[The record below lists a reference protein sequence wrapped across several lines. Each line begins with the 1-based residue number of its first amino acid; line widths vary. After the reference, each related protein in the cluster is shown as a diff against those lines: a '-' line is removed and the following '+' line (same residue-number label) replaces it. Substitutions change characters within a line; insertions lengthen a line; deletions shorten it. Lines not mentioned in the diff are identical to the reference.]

1 MGATAAPSK
10 TTAVIGAGP
19 YGLSV
24 AAHLLHANVSTR
36 VFGMPM
42 EFWRNMP
49 AEMHLKSVWSASSLA
64 DPTGDYS
71 LDRYCE
77 AEHLA
82 PAEPIPLSF
91 FIDYAQWF
99 QRHAVNE
106 VEQAYVRRL
115 SRRGQEFDLELSD
128 GSHVRARRV
137 VVAIG
142 ISRFA
147 HVPAFARGL
156 PPHLASHTGAHTD
169 FASFRGSR
177 VMVVGGG
184 QSGLETAAFLL
195 ETGAQVE
202 LVTRRPVRWISRRLY
217 ARGGL
222 ARHLLYPPTDVGPP
236 GLNWL
241 CGSPRL
247 MSRLP
252 VGLRRRIE
260 ARAVRP
266 AGAQWLRSRVEGKVP
281 TRPET
286 QIVEAWPCKSGLRL
300 RLSDGSL
307 RDVDHLFLGTGYHPD
322 VGEIPFLDPALRDQ
336 VRQRAGLPV
345 LDDGFESSVPG
356 LHFVG
361 GLAGWTFGPICRFVA
376 GARAAARQ
384 VTRRAA

>member
-1 MGATAAPSK
+1 MPRK
-10 TTAVIGAGP
+10 TTVVIGAGP

-49 AEMHLKSVWSASSLA
+49 AQMHLKSVWSASSLA
-64 DPTGDYS
+64 DPRGDYS

-106 VEQAYVRRL
+106 VEPAYVTRL
-115 SRRGQEFDLELSD
+115 SGRGQEFDLEISD
-128 GSHVRARRV
+128 GSHVRAGRV

-156 PPHLASHTGAHTD
+156 PPHLASHTGAHID
-169 FASFRGSR
+169 YSRLRGCR
-177 VMVVGGG
+177 VMVVGAG

-195 ETGAQVE
+195 EAGAQVE
-202 LVTRRPVRWISRRLY
+202 LITRGPVRWIRRRFY
-217 ARGGL
+217 GHGGV
-222 ARHLLYPPTDVGPP
+222 AQRLLYPPTDVGPP

-241 CGSPRL
+241 CGAPML

-252 VGLRRRIE
+252 AGWRRRIE

-266 AGAQWLRSRVEGKVP
+266 AGAQWLRSRVEGKIP
-281 TRPET
+281 TRSGT
-286 QIVEAWPCKSGLRL
+286 QIVEAWPHGSGLRL
-300 RLSDGSL
+300 RLSNGSM

-322 VGEIPFLDPALRDQ
+322 LREISFLDPALRDQ
-336 VRQRAGLPV
+336 VRHCAGLPV